1 MKNKK
6 VVIFLSSIVVLIGG
20 ILFANQIYNKSKN
33 KNIPKK
39 NNLAIMVKG
48 ESGDY
53 ISSDAIPKGN
63 YVLNEEKTICENNG
77 KVLNYDNTFSIIG
90 CGATSSFVNSNA

>member
-6 VVIFLSSIVVLIGG
+6 RVIILSSIVVLIGG

-33 KNIPKK
+33 KHIPKK

-48 ESGDY
+48 ESWEY
-53 ISSDAIPKGN
+53 ISSDAPSLTVF
-63 YVLNEEKTICENNG
+63 YL
-77 KVLNYDNTFSIIG
+77 
-90 CGATSSFVNSNA
+90 